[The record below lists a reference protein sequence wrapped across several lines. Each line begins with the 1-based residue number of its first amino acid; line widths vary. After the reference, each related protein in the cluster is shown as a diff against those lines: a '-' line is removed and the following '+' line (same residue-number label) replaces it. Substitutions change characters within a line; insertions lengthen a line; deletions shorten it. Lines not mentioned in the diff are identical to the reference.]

1 MEKVKGP
8 IRTCIGCRC
17 KFPQKTLLRFVCY
30 KGETL
35 EIDNSK
41 KLPGRGA
48 YVCRTEACIHKAFKA
63 PKRIN
68 TLLRGQLENSSIT
81 EFKQTLLD
89 KEIIADEK
97 TQKAIR

>member
-1 MEKVKGP
+1 MKKVKGP

-17 KFPQKTLLRFVCY
+17 KLPQKALIRFVCY
-30 KGETL
+30 KEKTL
-35 EIDNSK
+35 QMEELT

-48 YVCRTEACIHKAFKA
+48 YVCRSESCIDEAFKV

-68 TLLRGQLENSSIT
+68 SLLRVQLSKSVIT

-97 TQKAIR
+97 K